1 MTGYPWLW
9 FTVLL
14 AGCSILP
21 EPKPVHYRYLV
32 LEAMT
37 PMPGPPRA
45 AGTTVELRGVEL
57 PSYIDVD
64 AVVTRVDANEIGF
77 SHDELWGEPLAT
89 ALPRILALD
98 LGSRLAADGVDLEP
112 AGSQADASIDVMIRR
127 FERGTAGRAEVWAR
141 WSVRDRARRGD
152 ITRGEVH
159 LVDEEGRPVAI
170 GLSRLLG
177 KLGDAIAADVRDR
190 SLNFAAGALGGA
202 HRADASATEHPGA
215 LGRAALSRRTS
226 R

>member
-1 MTGYPWLW
+1 VTGHRWLW

-21 EPKPVHYRYLV
+21 EPKAVHYRYLV
-32 LEAMT
+32 LEATT
-37 PMPGPPRA
+37 PMPGPRRA
-45 AGTTVELRGVEL
+45 AGTTVELRG
-57 PSYIDVD
+57 VD

-112 AGSQADASIDVMIRR
+112 AGSQADARIDVAIQR

-141 WSVRDRARRGD
+141 WSVRDRARHGD

-159 LVDEEGRPVAI
+159 LVDEERGPVAI

-177 KLGDAIAADVRDR
+177 KLGDAIAADVRERD
-190 SLNFAAGALGGA
+190 
-202 HRADASATEHPGA
+202 D
-215 LGRAALSRRTS
+215 RAATLPGSGESALRRP
-226 R
+226 RAEPW